1 MIAISDADHAQLNA
15 VLARAPQHALH
26 ASSRD
31 SYPMELNAS
40 RNAAMESK
48 SPVSLAMMATT
59 KTLTVAPAL
68 A

>member
-26 ASSRD
+26 VSSRD

-40 RNAAMESK
+40 PNAVMESK
-48 SPVSLAMMATT
+48 WQASLAMTATI